1 MRLLLLINAIVL
13 VIFSLLLG
21 RFSLDFLSPEK
32 ESRPLSLPKELEY
45 ANLLLS
51 KGLKSLGAQE
61 LENYIKKA
69 PLTERELSK
78 ICYRLGNIYMDLY
91 NYKQALKYFYKA
103 EFLNKNAEFKEELNQ
118 KIVACLENLGMSQ
131 QAKYELKTRAS
142 LNLPKEKSPIIA
154 RIGEKVITEQE
165 INQALDSLPPYQRKY
180 FEGERKIDFIRS
192 YIAKEIISDK
202 AKRLGLDREPDFLK
216 NVEEYKKEVLF
227 QKMVEK
233 ELKEKLK
240 VSPEELKIYYDSNKE
255 NYWEKV
261 KAKVS
266 YLSFSKKEE
275 EQKIL
280 EEIKEGK
287 AQELKE
293 WIYQGSSY
301 IPQLGESSQAVEE
314 IFSKKKG
321 EITSP
326 VKIGDKFYI
335 FRIEDIVPSR
345 IKSFEEVKDILEQDY
360 RFKKKREI
368 INSML
373 EEALEEEEVEIFYQ
387 EDKKDEPKSD
397 S

>member
-1 MRLLLLINAIVL
+1 MRPLVLINTIVLLI
-13 VIFSLLLG
+13 FSILLG
-21 RFSLDFLSPEK
+21 KFSLDFLSLQK
-32 ESRPLSLPKELEY
+32 EGQSFSSQKELAY

-51 KGLKSLGAQE
+51 KGLKSLGVQE
-61 LENYIKKA
+61 LENYIEKT
-69 PLTERELSK
+69 PLSEGELSK
-78 ICYRLGNIYMDLY
+78 ICYQLGNIYMDLY
-91 NYKQALKYFYKA
+91 NYEQALKYFYKA

-142 LNLPKEKSPIIA
+142 LNLPEEKSSIIA
-154 RIGEKVITEQE
+154 RVGEKTITEQE
-165 INQALDSLPPYQRKY
+165 INEALDSLPPYQRKY
-180 FEGERKIDFIRS
+180 FEEGRKIDFIRS

-202 AKRLGLDREPDFLK
+202 AKRLGLDKEPDFLK
-216 NVEEYKKEVLF
+216 NIEEYKKELLF
-227 QKMVEK
+227 QKMIER

-255 NYWEKV
+255 DYREKA

-280 EEIKEGK
+280 EEIKKGK
-287 AQELKE
+287 AQELKG

-301 IPQLGESSQAVEE
+301 IPEVGESSQVVEE
-314 IFSKKKG
+314 IFSKKVG

-335 FRIEDIVPSR
+335 FRIEDIIPSR

-360 RFKKKREI
+360 QFKKKREI

-373 EEALEEEEVEIFYQ
+373 KKALEEEEVEIFYRK
-387 EDKKDEPKSD
+387 DKKDESKRD